1 MFGIIKYRM
10 DNEKDNELYSSNSI
24 YAMVKN
30 IVILIFVVILLSSC
44 VEKPVVNMDNHFGF
58 ENLSDSYDSKTQTFK
73 RRYSDDTIVVKIA
86 LTPHE
91 KEKILNA
98 FSENNFHNLPD
109 ELDCT
114 STGSSPVMYD
124 KLILQDKVVTYI
136 YNAQKSYFCSQDEE
150 FTSIYDLLVDIVNN
164 KKEIKE
170 LLPADIYYE

>member
-1 MFGIIKYRM
+1 M
-10 DNEKDNELYSSNSI
+10 
-24 YAMVKN
+24 
-30 IVILIFVVILLSSC
+30 
-44 VEKPVVNMDNHFGF
+44 
-58 ENLSDSYDSKTQTFK
+58 
-73 RRYSDDTIVVKIA
+73 
-86 LTPHE
+86 
-91 KEKILNA
+91 KILNA

>member
-1 MFGIIKYRM
+1 M
-10 DNEKDNELYSSNSI
+10 DNELYSSNSI

-86 LTPHE
+86 LTSDE
-91 KEKILNA
+91 KVKILNA
-98 FSENNFHNLPD
+98 FVENNFHNLPD

-114 STGSSPVMYD
+114 STESSPVMYD